1 MEINH
6 RILPI
11 NMPQANWVSFLPT
24 AMVTA
29 ESMPNEPLLSGK
41 NRQDLQEML
50 REVALAVEY

>member
-1 MEINH
+1 MQINH

-11 NMPQANWVSFLPT
+11 NIPQANWVSFLPT
-24 AMVTA
+24 AMATA
-29 ESMPNEPLLSGK
+29 ESMSNEVLLRGK